1 MFATRDHGPGR
12 VDPEDGI
19 SPLDEI
25 ARNRF
30 DHATTDVE
38 DRSPLRYASQEPVE
52 PCPFLQ
58 DASTI
63 AIVVARVTVVS
74 IDDFVVAHTHGQPR
88 KPVRLPYGLLPLV
101 DRNGVDRLSAGVC
114 ALVGDGPG
122 FSVG

>member
-1 MFATRDHGPGR
+1 MTLEKPGIAALTVVVVMLSAVPVIAQVDLTVFLQR
-12 VDPEDGI
+12 VGGNDNG
-19 SPLDEI
+19 
-25 ARNRF
+25 
-30 DHATTDVE
+30 
-38 DRSPLRYASQEPVE
+38 ASQEPVE

-114 ALVGDGPG
+114 ALVGHGPG